1 MTYLLGSEEKH
12 RDLVY
17 DLVYDDDYR
26 AYLITRRADEYRFAK
41 SHGKRV
47 RVHLRS
53 ALRRFN
59 GFFTKLIEAIVDSK
73 IRRMQ
78 RELGLRGV
86 RYDRLN
92 DDRATRESGPAE
104 HSR

>member
-1 MTYLLGSEEKH
+1 MTYLLDSDDKH
-12 RDLVY
+12 R

-26 AYLITRRADEYRFAK
+26 AYLITRSANEYQFAK

-53 ALRRFN
+53 TFRRVN
-59 GFFTKLIEAIVDSK
+59 GFFTKLIAAIADSK

-86 RYDRLN
+86 RYGRLN

-104 HSR
+104 LSR

>member
-1 MTYLLGSEEKH
+1 MTYLLDGDDKY
-12 RDLVY
+12 R

-26 AYLITRRADEYRFAK
+26 AYLITRSASEYRFAK

-53 ALRRFN
+53 TLRRVN
-59 GFFTKLIEAIVDSK
+59 GFFSKLIEAIADSK
-73 IRRMQ
+73 VRRMQ
-78 RELGLRGV
+78 RELALRGV
-86 RYDRLN
+86 RYGRLN

>member
-1 MTYLLGSEEKH
+1 MTYLHGSDEKH
-12 RDLVY
+12 R

-26 AYLITRRADEYRFAK
+26 AYLITRSADEYRFAK

-86 RYDRLN
+86 RYDRPSN
-92 DDRATRESGPAE
+92 NWVTRNSGPAE

>member
-1 MTYLLGSEEKH
+1 MTYLIGSDEKH
-12 RDLVY
+12 R

-26 AYLITRRADEYRFAK
+26 AYLITRSADEYRFAK

-47 RVHLRS
+47 RVQLRS
-53 ALRRFN
+53 ALRRVN
-59 GFFTKLIEAIVDSK
+59 GFFAKLIEAIADSK

-78 RELGLRGV
+78 RELRLRGV

-92 DDRATRESGPAE
+92 DDPATHNSEPAE
-104 HSR
+104 RSR